1 MPASPE
7 HRISR
12 IQLYFCCHFGNT
24 CPYSGS
30 RARTVISYEF
40 PLNER
45 IRTLLR
51 LEDLYRRAHYF
62 ASKSDPEEHHV
73 ALTSL
78 FEILDVG
85 GRADLKSD
93 VMQELERQKQ
103 HLDALRN
110 NPAISQE
117 ALASVLADIEKAIS
131 DMFLSSGKT
140 GQELRENDW
149 LMSIKQR
156 SAIPGGVCQF
166 DLPSYH
172 FWLSQNAEARRIDL
186 DEWLAPFLP
195 IRNGVQIILKLL
207 RENGKTASQL
217 AHQGVYQQTMAG
229 RLAQMLRIRLDSAYD
244 CVPEISANKYAL
256 NVRFT
261 TAIGTQRR
269 TSLDDVKFELTFCNL

>member
-1 MPASPE
+1 MP
-7 HRISR
+7 
-12 IQLYFCCHFGNT
+12 N
-24 CPYSGS
+24 SGG
-30 RARTVISYEF
+30 RPHIVISYEF

-51 LEDLYRRAHYF
+51 LEDLYQRAQYF
-62 ASKSDPEEHHV
+62 ALKSDPEEHHV

-85 GRADLKSD
+85 GRADLKSEI
-93 VMQELERQKQ
+93 MQELERQKQ

-117 ALASVLADIEKAIS
+117 ALSTVLADIEKAVS
-131 DMFLSSGKT
+131 DLFLSTGKT

-149 LMSIKQR
+149 LMGIKQR
-156 SAIPGGVCQF
+156 SAIPGGVCEF

-172 FWLSQNAEARRIDL
+172 YWLNQSAELRRLDL

-195 IRNGVQIILKLL
+195 IRNGVRIILKLL
-207 RENGKTASQL
+207 RESGKTTSQV
-217 AHQGVYQQTMAG
+217 AQQGVYQQTMAG
-229 RLAQMLRIRLDSAYD
+229 RLAQMLRIRLDGNYD

-269 TSLDDVKFELTFCNL
+269 TSVEDVNFELTFCNL

>member
-1 MPASPE
+1 LVPRAGSGL
-7 HRISR
+7 
-12 IQLYFCCHFGNT
+12 QLYFWSLFSNT
-24 CPYSGS
+24 CPNSGG
-30 RARTVISYEF
+30 RTRIVISYEF

-51 LEDLYRRAHYF
+51 LEDLYQRAQYF
-62 ASKSDPEEHHV
+62 ALKNDPEEHHV

-85 GRADLKSD
+85 GRADLKSEL
-93 VMQELERQKQ
+93 MQELERRKQ

-117 ALASVLADIEKAIS
+117 VLATVLTGIEKAVS
-131 DMFLSSGKT
+131 DLFLSSGKT
-140 GQELRENDW
+140 GQELRENEW
-149 LMSIKQR
+149 LMGIKQR
-156 SAIPGGVCQF
+156 SAIPGGVCEF

-172 FWLSQNAEARRIDL
+172 FWLNRSAELRRLDL

-207 RENGKTASQL
+207 RESGKTSSQV

-229 RLAQMLRIRLDSAYD
+229 RLAQMLRIRLDSNYD

-261 TAIGTQRR
+261 TAFGTQRR
-269 TSLDDVKFELTFCNL
+269 TSVDDVSFELTFCNL